1 MDAAREVYGAQYP
14 LVSRYVDILTSTGV
28 EWGLLGPREADKV
41 WDRHILNCAALSE
54 LIAINSSVADVGSGA
69 GLPGIPLAL
78 LRPDLRVT
86 LLEPLLRRSTFL
98 AQTVEELGIADRIQ
112 VVRSRAED
120 HHQSYDVVVARAVAP
135 LDRLIGWC
143 NPLRAAGGVILA
155 LKGESAAR
163 RGRGSQTAIEGRPP
177 ESRDP
182 HSPSP
187 PKYGARQPW
196 YASASDGHCTSG
208 RRVRAELVE
217 ARACPSTGSGRR
229 TT

>member
-1 MDAAREVYGAQYP
+1 M
-14 LVSRYVDILTSTGV
+14 LTSTGV

-54 LIAINSSVADVGSGA
+54 LIAIDSSVADVGSGA
-69 GLPGIPLAL
+69 GLTGIPLAV

-98 AQTVEELGIADRIQ
+98 AQTVEELGIADRVQ

-143 NPLRAAGGVILA
+143 NPLRTARGVILA
-155 LKGESAAR
+155 LKGESAPAEVAAAKP
-163 RGRGSQTAIEGRPP
+163 QLKTAHLEAEILTVQAHPTA
-177 ESRDP
+177 DP
-182 HSPSP
+182 ATVIRLSE
-187 PKYGARQPW
+187 R
-196 YASASDGHCTSG
+196 
-208 RRVRAELVE
+208 
-217 ARACPSTGSGRR
+217 
-229 TT
+229 